1 MKNKPLDDAITYPY
15 KGKNAPDVGPVSI
28 LVSNKDDLDRVS
40 KLLNLREAKTTNLLM
55 SGVYF
60 HNGSSNGFSVVGPLV
75 GAPYA
80 TILLENLIAWGARQF
95 VFFGWCGA
103 VAKEVNIGDVIVP
116 NSAIIDEGTSKHYL
130 ADNNST
136 ALPSKSAL
144 KRIRHA
150 LSEKGINFREG
161 PVWTTDAIYRE
172 TREKVEHFQKKDV
185 LAVEMESSALFTVG
199 EYRKIEIGGIL
210 VVSDDLSTFEWRRG
224 FGDKR
229 FIENR
234 RAVAEVIRWLCK
246 NR

>member
-1 MKNKPLDDAITYPY
+1 MGNKPLNESITYPF

-28 LVSNKDDLDRVS
+28 LVSNKDDLDLLS
-40 KLLNLREAKTTNLLM
+40 KLLNLREAKTINLLM
-55 SGVYF
+55 SGVYI
-60 HNGSSNGFSVVGPLV
+60 HNGSANGFSVVGPLI

-103 VAKEVNIGDVIVP
+103 VSKEVEIGDVIVP
-116 NSAIIDEGTSKHYL
+116 NSAIIDEGTSKHYV
-130 ADNNST
+130 AEDNSP
-136 ALPSKSAL
+136 ALPSTAAV
-144 KRIRHA
+144 KRIRNA
-150 LSEKGINFREG
+150 LSKTGVNFREG

-172 TREKVEHFQKKDV
+172 TREKVAHFQKKDV

-199 EYRKIEIGGIL
+199 GFRNVEVGGIL

-229 FIENR
+229 FIKNR
-234 RAVAEVIRWLCK
+234 QAVAEGIRWLCK